1 VDPGVSGDYDMT
13 QPEPIAVAISE
24 AVRLCGIGRSSI
36 YEAIRRG
43 DLPIRKSG
51 RRTLLLMEDLRQWLA
66 GLPGPGAMEVCR
78 DR

>member
-1 VDPGVSGDYDMT
+1 MDPGVSGDYDMT

-43 DLPIRKSG
+43 DLPIRKAG
-51 RRTLLLMEDLRQWLA
+51 RRTLLLMEDLRRWLA
-66 GLPGPGAMEVCR
+66 GLPAPHGSEVR
-78 DR
+78 RER